1 MSRLLRGSGVPWIGD
16 IPAPWQVEPFRR
28 LFRESKEVNGPSPV
42 GQMLSISGYRGVE
55 TKVYESAS
63 MMRDDDQLE
72 TYRVVRPGQLAVNT
86 MWLNYAG
93 LGVSELLGHVS
104 PAYRAYWI
112 SQRLDSRYAHHLM
125 RSSIYVQGYTALLN
139 GVRPNSLQ
147 MSKSDLMAFPVLV
160 PPLDEQRVIA
170 SYLDRETTQIDAFI
184 AKNEELIALL
194 AERRAATITSA
205 LTSGREES
213 AGGRDGRWFGAIP
226 AHWESMPLRYLLR
239 RIEQG
244 VSPQAEGGLA
254 EGAHQFGV
262 LKSGCVNAGI
272 YRSTEHKLLPAEF
285 DFDRSLLVR
294 PGDLVVNRASGS
306 IPLLGS
312 AAIVTES
319 PYRLILSDK
328 TFRLTPNARTSSH
341 YLYWL
346 LNSRIYREQVE
357 SSVSGADGLA
367 NNLPQSSLKRFVLPV
382 PPIEEQGQIN
392 SYLRDRCTQIDKS
405 IATARRG
412 AALARE
418 RRAALISAAVT
429 GKIDGMEA
437 A

>member
-1 MSRLLRGSGVPWIGD
+1 MQITGNKVVLNLTGADNMRH
-16 IPAPWQVEPFRR
+16 
-28 LFRESKEVNGPSPV
+28 
-42 GQMLSISGYRGVE
+42 VE
-55 TKVYESAS
+55 TGDYVSHLRSFQGGLEYARIPGKVSA
-63 MMRDDDQLE
+63 
-72 TYRVVRPGQLAVNT
+72 
-86 MWLNYAG
+86 
-93 LGVSELLGHVS
+93 
-104 PAYRAYWI
+104 AYTVLKPKVA
-112 SQRLDSRYAHHLM
+112 LDSRFFRYLFK
-125 RSSIYVQGYTALLN
+125 SELYVQALQTTTDQLRD
-139 GVRPNSLQ
+139 GQSIRYPQFSQIALPQ
-147 MSKSDLMAFPVLV
+147 PS
-160 PPLDEQRVIA
+160 LDEQRAIA
-170 SYLDRETTQIDAFI
+170 DYLDRETAQIDAFI

-213 AGGRDGRWFGAIP
+213 TGSCDGRWFGAIP

-312 AAIVTES
+312 AAIVTQS

-328 TFRLTPNARTSSH
+328 TFRLIPNARTSSH

-357 SSVSGADGLA
+357 SRVSGADGLA
-367 NNLPQSSLKRFVLPV
+367 NNLPQSTLKRFVLPV
-382 PPIEEQGQIN
+382 PPIEEQDQIS
-392 SYLRDRCTQIDKS
+392 SYLTDRCTQIDKS

-429 GKIDGMEA
+429 GKVDGREA
-437 A
+437 S